1 MFTDLILKQLPKY
14 TIKRPSTNKPL
25 WFRPILVKE
34 EKKLLIAQEF
44 ATKEEIVRAVSDV
57 LDSCFEDMNSLKLP
71 TYEFDYLFVN
81 LRVKSIGQNISA
93 KFTCPDTEEKI
104 NLNLDLMSI
113 KIEGIDKYNPSVK
126 INDNLMLLFR
136 PPNYTDLADIN
147 IDELTYTDL
156 IKLTSKCIL
165 KIITPTE
172 EFEITDVNRSHVVDM
187 LENMTSQN
195 FSKIIEYF
203 NTVPAYEHVVNYT
216 TSDGVERSIKISG
229 IQDFFR
235 LASVT

>member
-14 TIKRPSTNKPL
+14 TFKRPSTNKPV
-25 WFRPILVKE
+25 WYRPILVKE

-44 ATKEEIVRAVSDV
+44 STKEEIVKAVSDV
-57 LDSCFEDMNSLKLP
+57 LDSCFEDVDSIKLP
-71 TYEFDYLFVN
+71 TYEFDYFFVQ
-81 LRVKSIGQNISA
+81 LRIKSIGQNINA

-104 NLNLDLMSI
+104 NLNLDLSTI
-113 KIEGIDKYNPSVK
+113 KIEGLDKYNPTVK
-126 INDNLMLLFR
+126 INDTLIMQFR
-136 PPNYTDLADIN
+136 PPNYNDLAEIN

-156 IKLTSKCIL
+156 IKLTSRCVL

-172 EFEITDVNRSHVVDM
+172 EFEITDSNREHVIDM

-195 FSKIIEYF
+195 FSKIIDYF
-203 NTVPAYEHVVNYT
+203 NTIPVYEHVVNYT